1 MKSRSLQI
9 LTASSWAALCVCAA
23 ALFYLAIAIPNVFSV
38 STVAD
43 RDKSV
48 QEIRAATNLQQVQQ
62 VAVWRTQEEAYI
74 TQSTRI
80 LLIISVSALL
90 VCLICSGANLFL
102 AGRLKA
108 KARAS

>member
-9 LTASSWAALCVCAA
+9 LTASSWVTLAVCAA

-38 STVAD
+38 STVSD

-48 QEIRAATNLQQVQQ
+48 QEICAATNLHEVQQ
-62 VAVWRTQEEAYI
+62 IAVWRTQEEVYI
-74 TQSTRI
+74 AQSTRI

-90 VCLICSGANLFL
+90 VCIVCAGVNLFQMGRAKSR
-102 AGRLKA
+102 AG
-108 KARAS
+108 